1 MPSRILASIFF
12 VSILTLTATACS
24 ILNVARASKPVVV
37 IASPPSG
44 SQFNAGD
51 DVNVQSTSTDA
62 TGVVRVELVVD
73 SATVASETTPLAQGQ
88 PSFSVIQKWKAAP
101 GTHTIIVRAVNTAG
115 ATSDPVAILVTVS
128 AGTAPSATAAAT
140 LAVPNATATSAATP
154 TTSPPATDIPN
165 ISATS
170 AVPPLPSAQPV
181 CSGIPVFSS
190 FTVSPAT
197 ITDGSSATLNW
208 GAVKNATAAIIDH
221 GIGGV
226 PTPGNKKV
234 NPTTTTTYTLTAT
247 GCGGTVTAQVTV
259 TVTPKI
265 PATVQVVF
273 GKTSVPPAAGTAQ
286 ADADCPSGTKVT
298 GGGFLSVD
306 GYGVFTYKSS
316 MHNNG
321 WEALAEN
328 DTSQSHDFQAY
339 AVCVSNLSGSV
350 HEVSQTTT
358 VGGSGAIGLTTAHC
372 PSGSIS
378 TGGGFAASAPLQFIS
393 STLSGGDS
401 GWESSAANNG
411 SASLKL
417 SVYAICYDGPGASS
431 STAINS
437 FLLDASDTGGAAHA
451 TCPSGALLTGGGFRG
466 DTDLIIMNAFPPA
479 PPQPP
484 TDWLVGVRKPAPV
497 SKTLQ
502 VIAICTKF

>member
-1 MPSRILASIFF
+1 MYRNLAALFF
-12 VSILTLTATACS
+12 VSTLTLVATACS
-24 ILNVARASKPVVV
+24 TLNVAQASKPLVV

-73 SATVASETTPLAQGQ
+73 SATVAVDAAPNAQGQ
-88 PSFSVIQKWKAAP
+88 PSFSVTQKWKAAL
-101 GTHTIIVRAVNTAG
+101 GTHTISVRAVNASG
-115 ATSDPVAILVTVS
+115 AASDPVAILVTVS
-128 AGTAPSATAAAT
+128 AGAAPSATAAAN
-140 LAVPNATATSAATP
+140 LAVPTATTTSAATP
-154 TTSPPATDIPN
+154 NPPATDIPN
-165 ISATS
+165 ISPTS
-170 AVPPLPSAQPV
+170 AAPPPAASACPGAPV
-181 CSGIPVFSS
+181 ISS
-190 FTVSPAT
+190 FTASPTT

-226 PTPGNKKV
+226 PTPGDKKV
-234 NPTTTTTYTLTAT
+234 NPTTTTTYTMTAT
-247 GCGGTVTAQVTV
+247 GCSGTVTAQVTV

-273 GKTSVPPAAGTAQ
+273 GKISVPPAAGTAQ
-286 ADADCPSGTKVT
+286 AEADCPSGAKVT
-298 GGGFLSVD
+298 GGGFVSVD

-316 MHNNG
+316 THNNG
-321 WEALAEN
+321 WAALAEN
-328 DTSQSHDFQAY
+328 DTSQPHDLQAY
-339 AVCVSNLSGSV
+339 AICVSNLSGSV

-358 VGGSGAIGLTTAHC
+358 VGGSGAIGLTSAHC
-372 PSGSIS
+372 PSDSIA

-401 GWESSAANNG
+401 DWESSAANNG

-417 SVYAICYDGPGASS
+417 SAYAICYDGPGASS

-437 FLLDASDTGGAAHA
+437 FLLDASATGGAATA
-451 TCPSGALLTGGGFRG
+451 TCPSGALRTGGGFRG
-466 DTDLIIMNAFPPA
+466 DTDLIIMNAFPPV
-479 PPQPP
+479 PPDPP

-502 VIAICTKF
+502 VIAICSKF